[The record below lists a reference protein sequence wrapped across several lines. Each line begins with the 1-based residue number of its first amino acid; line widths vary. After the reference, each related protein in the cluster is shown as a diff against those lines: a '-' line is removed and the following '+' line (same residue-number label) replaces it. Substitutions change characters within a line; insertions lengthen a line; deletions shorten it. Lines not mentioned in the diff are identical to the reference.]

1 MIKVSRL
8 NGESLLVNPDLI
20 RTIEVHPQTVLIFV
34 DGHTMVIKD
43 TPEEVQEMVAN
54 FKNKCWSHN
63 RFLEK

>member
-20 RTIEVHPQTVLIFV
+20 RTIEVRPQTVLIFV

-43 TPEEVQEMVAN
+43 TPEQVQEMVAN
-54 FKNKCWSHN
+54 FKNKCWSLN